1 MEKLT
6 LHLIRHA
13 KSDWNH
19 EQLSDHDRPLNK
31 RGLRDAPV
39 MADRFLKRFGTP
51 DYWASSSAMRAKS
64 TMHFFAQAC
73 GKDENQI
80 QLHRELYHA
89 SLQNILDHI
98 NSVPSNSK
106 SAVIFGHNPGMSEI
120 STYLSDQFIELPTC
134 CIVSLEFNFEDWRL
148 ISARTGNLIQLD
160 YPKNI
165 LA

>member
-31 RGLRDAPV
+31 RGLRDAPI
-39 MADRFLKRFGTP
+39 MAERFFAQFGSP
-51 DYWASSSAMRAKS
+51 DYWASSTAMRAKS

-73 GKDENQI
+73 EKDENKVE
-80 QLHRELYHA
+80 LHKELYHA
-89 SLQNILDHI
+89 SMQDILDHI
-98 NSVPSNSK
+98 NNIPPTAK
-106 SAVIFGHNPGMSEI
+106 TAVLFGHNPGMSEI
-120 STYLSDQFIELPTC
+120 STYLSNEFIEMPTC
-134 CIVSLEFNFEDWRL
+134 CSVSMEFNFDQWRMV
-148 ISARTGNLIQLD
+148 SGRTGELIKLD